1 MKKKKQKHNKKQKR
15 SSSSGSRGKSGSST
29 QNFTQELNREIFFTL
44 YLHNT
49 LRTSSLPA
57 YLSKP
62 QAH

>member
-1 MKKKKQKHNKKQKR
+1 MKKKTNR
-15 SSSSGSRGKSGSST
+15 REVAAVAARGST

-44 YLHNT
+44 YLHIT
-49 LRTSSLPA
+49 LRTSSLPD

>member
-1 MKKKKQKHNKKQKR
+1 MKKKNKQKR
-15 SSSSGSRGKSGSST
+15 SSSSGSQGKSGSST

-44 YLHNT
+44 YLHIT
-49 LRTSSLPA
+49 LRTSSLPD